1 MRMDGTDLDGAVLE
15 VLRARPP
22 VPLRHMWGLGLVS
35 LQCTAVGPR
44 RSGLFVGWLGPV
56 THF

>member
-1 MRMDGTDLDGAVLE
+1 MDGTDLDGAVLE
-15 VLRARPP
+15 VSRARPP